1 MMADVNLK
9 LLRTFESVA
18 RHQSFTRAATELHR
32 AQATV
37 SSQVNALEAQLGVP
51 LLERTS
57 RRVALTAAGEAL
69 AAALGPAFQLIEE
82 GLSKARDELDRR
94 RGRIVIAC
102 VPSLASVLLPAMLAA
117 YRLRDRATRIDVEEL
132 TSPEILKSVLDGT
145 IDFGIGPVTE
155 EAAAAVAFT
164 AAVEEP
170 LCVLLPGDQVPEN
183 ATVMP
188 FRTLATLPLIT
199 LSGSV
204 LLQQQLLATADSCGV
219 TLSSQSEVRHV
230 QTAIAMV
237 QAGVGAAI
245 VPRLAL
251 PATLGEGLRALPI
264 SAPALSRTVGIVS
277 RKGTPL
283 SPAGARL
290 ARHFRASLARLAVT
304 PPHSPPSVTK
314 ESNA

>member
-1 MMADVNLK
+1 MTDVNLK

-37 SSQVNALEAQLGVP
+37 SSQVNALEVQLGVP

-57 RRVALTAAGEAL
+57 RRVTLTGAGAAL
-69 AAALGPAFQLIEE
+69 AAALGPAFHLIEE

-132 TSPEILKSVLDGT
+132 TSPEILSSVLDGT

-155 EAAAAVAFT
+155 AAAAAVAFT

-170 LCVLLPGDQVPEN
+170 LCVLLPGDQGPES

-199 LSGSV
+199 LSGAV
-204 LLQQQLLATADSCGV
+204 MLQQQ
-219 TLSSQSEVRHV
+219 
-230 QTAIAMV
+230 
-237 QAGVGAAI
+237 
-245 VPRLAL
+245 
-251 PATLGEGLRALPI
+251 
-264 SAPALSRTVGIVS
+264 
-277 RKGTPL
+277 
-283 SPAGARL
+283 
-290 ARHFRASLARLAVT
+290 
-304 PPHSPPSVTK
+304 
-314 ESNA
+314 